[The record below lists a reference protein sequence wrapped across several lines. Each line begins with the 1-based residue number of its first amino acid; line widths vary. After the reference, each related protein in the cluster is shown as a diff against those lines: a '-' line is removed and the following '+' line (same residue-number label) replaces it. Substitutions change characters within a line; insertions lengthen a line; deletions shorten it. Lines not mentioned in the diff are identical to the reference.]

1 MKQHRFDSVRKTWC
15 APIGIAA
22 ALMSGAV
29 SQAMAANA
37 VTDWNAFNTE
47 LLTLQPS
54 GLYETRIYAIQHAA
68 IHDAL
73 NTIRPRYRRY
83 TRCDRIEGESH
94 ASAPAAVAQAS
105 RDVLAA
111 LWATNVWAA
120 PEVQV
125 KIQSMIETRYQ
136 SALSVIPAGDAKER
150 GKAIGPRAPARTSRS
165 APTMGSA
172 RRGPRSA
179 RSPSTPRERRQAI
192 TSSRRPTMRHRS
204 VHWRPRR
211 AGGI

>member
-1 MKQHRFDSVRKTWC
+1 MHRLAFVSAARRLV
-15 APIGIAA
+15 IAA
-22 ALMSGAV
+22 TLMGGAV

-83 TRCDRIEGESH
+83 TRCEGVEGESH

-105 RDVLAA
+105 RDVLAEFGRQTYWRI
-111 LWATNVWAA
+111 LRW
-120 PEVQV
+120 
-125 KIQSMIETRYQ
+125 
-136 SALSVIPAGDAKER
+136 
-150 GKAIGPRAPARTSRS
+150 
-165 APTMGSA
+165 
-172 RRGPRSA
+172 RRPRS
-179 RSPSTPRERRQAI
+179 RQPFKA
-192 TSSRRPTMRHRS
+192 
-204 VHWRPRR
+204 
-211 AGGI
+211 

>member
-1 MKQHRFDSVRKTWC
+1 MTQHRFDSVRKTWC
-15 APIGIAA
+15 APICIAA

-83 TRCDRIEGESH
+83 TRCDRIEGQSH

-111 LWATNVWAA
+111 LWATNVWANPPLSTLQA
-120 PEVQV
+120 T
-125 KIQSMIETRYQ
+125 IQRMIENRYHA
-136 SALSVIPAGDAKER
+136 ALSDIPEDDAKER
-150 GKAIGPRAPARTSRS
+150 GKAIGAACARANLDKRANDGLSE
-165 APTMGSA
+165 A
-172 RRGPRSA
+172 GP
-179 RSPSTPRERRQAI
+179 
-192 TSSRRPTMRHRS
+192 
-204 VHWRPRR
+204 
-211 AGGI
+211 

>member
-1 MKQHRFDSVRKTWC
+1 MTQHRFDSVRKTWC
-15 APIGIAA
+15 APICIAA

-83 TRCDRIEGESH
+83 TRCDRVEGESH

-111 LWATNVWAA
+111 LWATNVWANPPLA
-120 PEVQV
+120 PLDLQAR
-125 KIQSMIETRYQ
+125 IQSMIETRYQ
-136 SALSVIPAGDAKER
+136 SALSVIPAGEAKES
-150 GKAIGPRAPARTSRS
+150 GKAIGAACARANLRK
-165 APTMGSA
+165 
-172 RRGPRSA
+172 
-179 RSPSTPRERRQAI
+179 
-192 TSSRRPTMRHRS
+192 
-204 VHWRPRR
+204 
-211 AGGI
+211 

>member
-1 MKQHRFDSVRKTWC
+1 M
-15 APIGIAA
+15 G
-22 ALMSGAV
+22 GAV
-29 SQAMAANA
+29 SQATAANA

-83 TRCDRIEGESH
+83 TRCDRVEGQSH

-111 LWATNVWAA
+111 LWATNVWAN
-120 PEVQV
+120 PP
-125 KIQSMIETRYQ
+125 
-136 SALSVIPAGDAKER
+136 LS
-150 GKAIGPRAPARTSRS
+150 
-165 APTMGSA
+165 
-172 RRGPRSA
+172 
-179 RSPSTPRERRQAI
+179 
-192 TSSRRPTMRHRS
+192 RPTLQADYS
-204 VHWRPRR
+204 S
-211 AGGI
+211 A